1 MSQTQQPASSSGNR
15 LPVSAKAAWG
25 VGGVVDNLM
34 MNGTAMLL
42 LPIYNIALG
51 VNPIWLGYA
60 MLLPRLIDVVIDPL
74 IGNWSDNASTRWGR
88 RRPFI
93 AAGGIIAAVSCILLW
108 MPPLHLGENGL
119 LAYSAF
125 FITALCAGYALFSIP
140 WSALGYELTT
150 DFHERTRVMAW
161 RLYFAYAG
169 GLALPWLYKLALLPV
184 FSPQDTGGI
193 PNEVYGIRWVAA
205 MVAVVCL
212 ASTLIPAWFCREPV
226 QLVKQPHTGIRE
238 ALSLTFRNGPF
249 LLLSGVVVV
258 VISGLILSGP
268 FLLYLNIYYVTAGN
282 KDLAGTL
289 GGWSG
294 MLGQILGFAS
304 TPLLVAMATRLGKK
318 NAMLIGQAAAMVGY
332 ALSWVCIT
340 PAMPYLQLLP
350 ALLIYPGLNSV
361 WLLSQSVM
369 ADICDID
376 ELHSGKRREGM
387 FGAAMALIFKFS
399 MAFAPVLVGYMLF
412 WSGFREEASTQTQ
425 STLQAMRIFY
435 AGIPVVCLAIS
446 MALTSFLPISERD
459 AREVRRLLDERS
471 NNLPEP

>member
-1 MSQTQQPASSSGNR
+1 MSHQPTTLTSTRLPAST
-15 LPVSAKAAWG
+15 KAAWG

-34 MNGTAMLL
+34 MNGTAMML

-60 MLLPRLIDVVIDPL
+60 MLLPRLIDVIIDPL

-93 AAGGIIAAVSCILLW
+93 AAGGIIAALSCILLW
-108 MPPLHLGENGL
+108 MPPLHLGQNGL

-161 RLYFAYAG
+161 RMYFAYAG

-193 PNEVYGIRWVAA
+193 PNEVYGMRWVAA
-205 MVAVVCL
+205 MIAVVCL

-226 QLVKQPHTGIRE
+226 QLVKQAHTGIWE
-238 ALSLTFRNGPF
+238 SLSLTFRNVPF

-258 VISGLILSGP
+258 VLSSQILSGP
-268 FLLYLNIYYVTAGN
+268 FLLYLNIYYVTDGN

-289 GGWSG
+289 GGWNG
-294 MLGQILGFAS
+294 MIGQILGFAS
-304 TPLLVAMATRLGKK
+304 TPFLVTMATRLGKK
-318 NAMLIGQAAAMVGY
+318 NAMLIGQATAMVGY

-340 PAMPYLQLLP
+340 PTMQYLQLLP
-350 ALLIYPGLNSV
+350 PILIFPGLNAV
-361 WLLSQSVM
+361 WLLNQSVM

-376 ELHSGKRREGM
+376 ELHSGRRREGM
-387 FGAAMALIFKFS
+387 FGAAMTLIFKFS
-399 MAFAPVLVGYMLF
+399 MGLAPVLVGYMLF
-412 WSGFREEASTQTQ
+412 WSGFREAASTQTD

-435 AGIPVVCLAIS
+435 AGIPILCLTIS
-446 MALTSFLPISERD
+446 MVLTSFLPISERD
-459 AREVRRLLDERS
+459 AREVRRLLDERLKNPS
-471 NNLPEP
+471 